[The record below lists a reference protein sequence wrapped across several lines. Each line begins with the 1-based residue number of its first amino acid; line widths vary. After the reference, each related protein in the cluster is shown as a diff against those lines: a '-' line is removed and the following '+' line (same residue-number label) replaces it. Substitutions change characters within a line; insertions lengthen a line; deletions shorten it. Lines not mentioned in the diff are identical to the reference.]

1 MRVPAHHGVRCKI
14 TQVLDSAWIMHK
26 CDGRLVRGHVG
37 EGPVRSEVTY
47 PQIAQSHEPQR
58 VAVNVQNGRL
68 VPQDGDP
75 AVGHAPGKA
84 IQQVVPPAPEAV
96 IVIAQTGI
104 GAESTFDVAEQGD
117 DFFPVRTGKV
127 IRDVISRQYDEIDV
141 EQVDPFDATT
151 QIRAAHGPAV
161 MKVADMRYA
170 LAIQAT
176 MRALERQIDFD
187 NFDPLRADSVGI
199 DRPSRTN
206 TQQSQSGTLQIVP
219 AID

>member
-1 MRVPAHHGVRCKI
+1 VRVPAHHGVRCEI
-14 TQVLDSAWIMHK
+14 TQVLDSAWIMHQ
-26 CDGRLVRGHVG
+26 CDGHLVRGHVG

-68 VPQDGDP
+68 VSQDGDP

-84 IQQVVPPAPEAV
+84 IQQVVPSAAWQAGNTV

-127 IRDVISRQYDEIDV
+127 VRDVISRQHNEIDV
-141 EQVDPFDATT
+141 EQINPFDATT
-151 QIRAAHGPAV
+151 QIPAAHCPAV
-161 MKVADMRYA
+161 MKIADMCYA
-170 LAIQAT
+170 
-176 MRALERQIDFD
+176 
-187 NFDPLRADSVGI
+187 
-199 DRPSRTN
+199 
-206 TQQSQSGTLQIVP
+206 P
-219 AID
+219 AI